1 MENCWIIGVILLG
14 ILLSRNIFNPLFGT
28 AVGTKMISIPM
39 ASMLGTLFFT
49 LGAFFNSSDTLSTID
64 QITFLNSQSQA
75 FLVCLC
81 VACILFVLNK
91 RGIPLSI
98 AQSMIGALLGFNLF
112 YHYPVQLDLMK
123 NILFAW
129 IYAPLLAAIF
139 AFILFLLIRHYVR
152 KHPIG
157 LLYRDVY
164 LRIALLVVGCLVSFG
179 TGSNNVS
186 VLIGPYNKV
195 SDFSHFSLLLIASLS
210 IGIGFWS
217 LKYHKIKIISTVLF
231 PLTPLEAF
239 ISALTTAM
247 TLFLFSNTAI
257 YKFFSFLGLPF
268 LTPAPLSVSSLM
280 IGSIV
285 GISLLKGIS
294 GLKLNVLGHIIF
306 AWILAPCISCLIC
319 LALLSIINF
328 KGF

>member
-1 MENCWIIGVILLG
+1 MENCWVIGIVLLG

-49 LGAFFNSSDTLSTID
+49 LGAFLNSSDTLSTIN
-64 QITFLNSQSQA
+64 QITFLHSQGQA

-112 YHYPVQLDLMK
+112 YQYPIQLDLLTD
-123 NILFAW
+123 IVLAW
-129 IYAPLLAAIF
+129 IYAPLLAAVF
-139 AFILFLLIRHYVR
+139 AFILFLLIRHYIR

-179 TGSNNVS
+179 TGSNNVA
-186 VLIGPYNKV
+186 VLIGPYDKI
-195 SDFSHFSLLLIASLS
+195 SDFSHFFLLFIASLS

-217 LKYHKIKIISTVLF
+217 LKHHKIKIISTALF

-247 TLFLFSNTAI
+247 TLFLFSNTTI
-257 YKFFSFLGLPF
+257 YKFFGFLGLPF
-268 LTPAPLSVSSLM
+268 LVPVPLSVSSLM
-280 IGSIV
+280 IGSIL
-285 GISLLKGIS
+285 GISALKGIG
-294 GLKLNVLGHIIF
+294 GLKINVLAQIIF
-306 AWILAPCISCLIC
+306 SWILAPCISCLIC